1 MLNHAFGATP
11 AENVVFKKWLSTFRA
26 IVSNSNLSCLFAR
39 ERNIFCSICCVIFGA
54 LLNFFVW
61 GDAETKTERTVW
73 KSAQTFRGLFFDAT
87 KRGIRFNFSSII
99 FLVRNARKTFHILR
113 IIFMEENARY
123 VEHFAGYFFM
133 EQNAASALKG
143 VGRILTNCCEI

>member
-1 MLNHAFGATP
+1 VLFLAHFKFFLCEVMLRLKQNAQFENQP
-11 AENVVFKKWLSTFRA
+11 KLFVDYFLMQQNAEYVSIFRR
-26 IVSNSNLSCLFAR
+26 LFSWCETL
-39 ERNIFCSICCVIFGA
+39 ERRSIF
-54 LLNFFVW
+54 
-61 GDAETKTERTVW
+61 
-73 KSAQTFRGLFFDAT
+73 
-87 KRGIRFNFSSII
+87 
-99 FLVRNARKTFHILR
+99 LR